1 MSVADEVRQRL
12 DIVEVLG
19 GYVALQQAGRH
30 FKALCPFHS
39 ERTPSF
45 IVSPERQTWHC
56 FGRCSTGG
64 DVFAFVMRREGVE
77 FPDALRLLAAR
88 AGVSLALPGG
98 DKAEQTQHE
107 RLCAANAAA
116 AQYYHHLLLTAP
128 WGEAAR
134 RYVHQRGLAEATVQG
149 FLLGL
154 SPPGWDD
161 TVRYLSG
168 RGYTPELLVAAGL
181 ATETARGAGDRFRSR
196 LMIPIRSPKG
206 ETVGFGAR
214 ALDDTEPKYLNTA
227 ATAVFEKGSLLYGLD
242 RAGAAIRRAD
252 RAVVVEGY
260 LDVVVAHQHGFENV
274 VAVLGTALSER
285 HLDLLRR
292 FSASVLLAL
301 DADAAGQEAVRR
313 GLEASR
319 RFRSSGFGV
328 RGSESRGEGDQRP
341 ETRDPRLRRALRLGV
356 LQLPW
361 GRDPDE
367 VIIESPTE
375 WARLVDAA
383 IPAEEFLFEHSLAGL
398 NLRATE
404 GRRTAVERLRP
415 LFDDLKDPAARD
427 EYVQR
432 AANRLG
438 IGERVLASLLFR
450 PRRAGSSRGGGGADD
465 RVLMPSDDPLEERT
479 LALLIQYPELRPL
492 AANVRGEH
500 FTRSEM
506 RALFARWQEEA
517 SPAEP
522 PGEETL
528 RDLYSGLA
536 ARSLP
541 PAPPSRR
548 EGELLQC
555 AQRLEDRLL
564 RREVAAREVLLR
576 EMEGEE
582 DPAELARVALAVHRG
597 EVAPGHAGRAA
608 EYAALQ
614 QENVAVAA
622 QLNSHFRNR
631 TVP

>member
-1 MSVADEVRQRL
+1 
-12 DIVEVLG
+12 VLG
-19 GYVALQQAGRH
+19 GYVSLQPAGRH
-30 FKALCPFHS
+30 FKALCPFHT

-56 FGRCSTGG
+56 FGRCGTGG

-77 FPDALRLLAAR
+77 FPEALRRLATQ
-88 AGVSLALPGG
+88 AGVAVTVPGER
-98 DKAEQTQHE
+98 KAEEGQHQ

-134 RYVHQRGLAEATVQG
+134 RYVLQRGLTEATVQG

-161 TVRYLSG
+161 AVRYLSS
-168 RGYTPELLVAAGL
+168 RGYAQELLVAAGL
-181 ATETARGAGDRFRSR
+181 ATETARGTGDRFRSR
-196 LMIPIRSPKG
+196 LMIPIRNLKG

-214 ALDDTEPKYLNTA
+214 ALDDAEPKYLNTA

-242 RAGAAIRRAD
+242 RAGEAMRRAD

-260 LDVVVAHQHGFENV
+260 LDVLVAHQHGFDNV
-274 VAVLGTALSER
+274 VAVLGTALGER
-285 HLDLLRR
+285 HLELLRR
-292 FSASVLLAL
+292 FSGIVLLAL

-319 RFRSSGFGV
+319 RFRSSEFLVPSSWSSPEPGT
-328 RGSESRGEGDQRP
+328 RNSEPR
-341 ETRDPRLRRALRLGV
+341 TRNQERRKPLRLGV

-367 VIIESPTE
+367 VILESPTE
-375 WARLVDAA
+375 WVRLVEAA

-415 LFDDLKDPAARD
+415 VFDDLRDPATRD
-427 EYVQR
+427 EYVRR

-450 PRRAGSSRGGGGADD
+450 PRRGGSMRTGGGADD
-465 RVLMPSDDPLEERT
+465 RVLLPSDDPLEEHT
-479 LALLIQYPELRPL
+479 LALLIQHAELRPL
-492 AANVRGEH
+492 AANVREEH

-506 RALFARWQEEA
+506 RALYTWWQAEA
-517 SPAEP
+517 SSTEP

-528 RDLYSGLA
+528 RELYDGLA

-548 EGELLQC
+548 ERELLDC
-555 AQRLEDRLL
+555 ADKLEKVSV
-564 RREVAAREVLLR
+564 RRGMAAREALLR
-576 EMEGEE
+576 EIEGEE
-582 DPAELARVALAVHRG
+582 DPSELARAAMAVHLG
-597 EVAPGHAGRAA
+597 GAGPGGLAA

-614 QENVAVAA
+614 QENVAAAA
-622 QLNSHFRNR
+622 QLSSLFRKR
-631 TVP
+631 TGP

>member
-12 DIVEVLG
+12 DIVDVLG
-19 GYVALQQAGRH
+19 GYVSLQPAGRH

-56 FGRCSTGG
+56 FGRCGTGG

-77 FPDALRLLAAR
+77 FPEALRRLAAQ
-88 AGVSLALPGG
+88 AGVALTVPGER
-98 DKAEQTQHE
+98 KAEETQHQ

-116 AQYYHHLLLTAP
+116 AQYYHHLLLTAA

-134 RYVHQRGLAEATVQG
+134 RYVLQRGLSEATVQG

-161 TVRYLSG
+161 AVRYLSG
-168 RGYTPELLVAAGL
+168 RGYALELLVAAGL

-196 LMIPIRSPKG
+196 LMIPIRNLKG

-214 ALDDTEPKYLNTA
+214 ALDDAEPKYLNTA
-227 ATAVFEKGSLLYGLD
+227 GTAVFEKGSLLYGLD
-242 RAGAAIRRAD
+242 RAGEAMRRTD

-260 LDVVVAHQHGFENV
+260 LDVLMAHQHGFDNV
-274 VAVLGTALSER
+274 VAVLGTALGER
-285 HLDLLRR
+285 HLELLRR
-292 FSASVLLAL
+292 FSGNVLLAL

-319 RFRSSGFGV
+319 RLRSSGFRV
-328 RGSESRGEGDQRP
+328 PSSGEVANQEPRTRNP
-341 ETRDPRLRRALRLGV
+341 EQHRALRLGV

-367 VIIESPTE
+367 VILESPTE
-375 WARLVDAA
+375 WARLVEAA
-383 IPAEEFLFEHSLAGL
+383 IPAEEFLFEHALAGL

-415 LFDDLKDPAARD
+415 LFDDLKDPATRD

-450 PRRAGSSRGGGGADD
+450 PRRGGSIRAGSGADD
-465 RVLMPSDDPLEERT
+465 RVLLPSDDPLEEHT
-479 LALLIQYPELRPL
+479 LALLIQHAELRPL
-492 AANVRGEH
+492 AANVREEH

-506 RALFARWQEEA
+506 RALYTWWQGEA
-517 SPAEP
+517 SPTEP

-528 RDLYSGLA
+528 RDLYGGLA

-548 EGELLQC
+548 ERELLQC
-555 AQRLEDRLL
+555 AQRLEDRWL
-564 RREVAAREVLLR
+564 RREVAAREPLLR

-582 DPAELARVALAVHRG
+582 NPSELARVALAVHRG
-597 EVAPGHAGRAA
+597 EVEPGNTGLAA

-622 QLNSHFRNR
+622 QLGSLFRKR
-631 TVP
+631 TAP